1 MKATGRTGDLNKP
14 ASGALR
20 REARLPTRRL
30 ACERAGVATRGL
42 LQYQYWDEKCEI
54 LNTWQKDILKEAV
67 FQSQRGLMSVSQSP
81 ICPKPGTNG
90 RVASEKAS
98 AKDANL
104 NDMIEHDIV
113 VRMPPKRRY
122 LVEVDVTDIRKAK
135 PKIVAP
141 DSI

>member
-1 MKATGRTGDLNKP
+1 VGCYSTNT
-14 ASGALR
+14 
-20 REARLPTRRL
+20 
-30 ACERAGVATRGL
+30 
-42 LQYQYWDEKCEI
+42 WDEKCEI
-54 LNTWQKDILKEAV
+54 LNTWQKDIFKEAV
-67 FQSQRGLMSVSQSP
+67 FQSQRGLMTVSQSS
-81 ICPKPGTNG
+81 ICPEPGTNSQ
-90 RVASEKAS
+90 VASKKAS

-104 NDMIEHDIV
+104 DDMIEHDII